1 MEKVVFLE
9 GNAVDIEGLALL
21 LFVLLVAVV
30 AAEFDDDDDVNP
42 MTRLTGFCRLCW

>member
-21 LFVLLVAVV
+21 LLVAVV
-30 AAEFDDDDDVNP
+30 AAEFDDDDDDVNP

>member
-21 LFVLLVAVV
+21 LLVAVV

>member
-21 LFVLLVAVV
+21 LLVAVV
-30 AAEFDDDDDVNP
+30 AAEFDDDDVNP